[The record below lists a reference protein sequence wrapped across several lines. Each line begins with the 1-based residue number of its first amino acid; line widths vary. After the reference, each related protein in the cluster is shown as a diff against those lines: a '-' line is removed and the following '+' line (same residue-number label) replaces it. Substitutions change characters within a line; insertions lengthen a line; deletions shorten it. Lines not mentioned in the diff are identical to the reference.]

1 MHEVSPR
8 TMLLTGTQIA
18 GRGARNSRE
27 KKRPR
32 RTIFGVPM
40 RLFRLILFDLALML
54 LAPEVA
60 EAMNAGVG
68 AHFTSATSA
77 AAPFGRIAGHEAV
90 SSSGDSRRVYS
101 QTTQAAPVQPAD
113 KLSRTKLAEDAAIL
127 DARLACVIGKRF
139 RQRSIATIL
148 DEREM
153 LKMPAGV
160 TPSICNAAAAAFGL
174 LGADTPRWSE
184 TDWIVG
190 GMVIIAFAIILV
202 VI

>member
-1 MHEVSPR
+1 
-8 TMLLTGTQIA
+8 
-18 GRGARNSRE
+18 
-27 KKRPR
+27 
-32 RTIFGVPM
+32 M

-60 EAMNAGVG
+60 EGMNTGVG
-68 AHFTSATSA
+68 AHFTSATSVV
-77 AAPFGRIAGHEAV
+77 APFERIACHEAV

-113 KLSRTKLAEDAAIL
+113 ELNPAKLAEDSAIP

-148 DEREM
+148 DDREM
-153 LKMPAGV
+153 LKMPAVV
-160 TPSICNAAAAAFGL
+160 TPSICNAAAAPFGL
-174 LGADTPRWSE
+174 LEAETPRWSE

-190 GMVIIAFAIILV
+190 GMVIIAFAIIILV